1 MEVAL
6 SIALGIVGVIMLAAI
21 VTFVRSR
28 PDAAASGDTIRLL
41 SQRLEDLAALRAK
54 VDGIASA
61 QDTLRSSLT
70 TLDSAMRG
78 VETKLVESTGS
89 VKDSVLRDFAEAR
102 RTLEGIR
109 AELDSRKQLDK
120 ELRESSRRIES
131 VIAGGRSR
139 GRAGEN
145 ILAEAFRHF
154 PPHIVET
161 NFRVNGRPVEY
172 ALVLADGKRVPIDS
186 KWTAME
192 LVERL
197 ESETDT
203 AQRERLIAQIEQTV
217 ASKVKEVTKYIDP
230 SRTTPWGIAAVPDAA
245 FSVCRNAH
253 LNAFADN
260 VILMPF
266 SLAILYSLTLYQLHL
281 QYSRSVDV
289 EKLEGYLDQLQQG
302 LDRLDSELENKVS
315 RGATMI
321 FNAFNECKRQVGTMR
336 GAAAYLRTLP
346 GSDEARPLSL
356 FPPCGAEGDLAA
368 GQDPPS

>member
-1 MEVAL
+1 METGL
-6 SIALGIVGVIMLAAI
+6 SIALGIVGVIMIAAM

-28 PDAAASGDTIRLL
+28 PDPASGDTIRLL

-70 TLDSAMRG
+70 ALDSAMTG
-78 VETKLVESTGS
+78 VETKLVESTSS

-109 AELDSRKQLDK
+109 VELDSRKQMDK
-120 ELRESSRRIES
+120 EIRQSTRHIES
-131 VIAGGRSR
+131 VIAGGRTR

-145 ILAEAFRHF
+145 ILAEAFSHF
-154 PPHIVET
+154 PPNIVET
-161 NFRVNGRPVEY
+161 NFRVNGHPVEY

-192 LVERL
+192 LIEHL
-197 ESETDT
+197 ESETDA
-203 AQRERLIAQIEQTV
+203 AQRERLVTQIEQTV

-230 SRTTPWGIAAVPDAA
+230 ARTTPWGIAAVPDAA

-253 LNAFADN
+253 LNAFADR

-266 SLAILYSLTLYQLHL
+266 SLAILYCLTLYQLHL
-281 QYSRSVDV
+281 QYSRSVDI
-289 EKLEGYLDQLQQG
+289 EKLEGYLDQLQHG
-302 LDRLDSELENKVS
+302 LDGLDSALENKVS

-321 FNAFNECKRQVGTMR
+321 FNALGECKRQVGTMR
-336 GAAAYLRTLP
+336 NAAACLRTLP
-346 GSDEARPLSL
+346 GGEEVQPLSL
-356 FPPCGAEGDLAA
+356 FTPSAADGDGLP
-368 GQDPPS
+368 GHDPPS